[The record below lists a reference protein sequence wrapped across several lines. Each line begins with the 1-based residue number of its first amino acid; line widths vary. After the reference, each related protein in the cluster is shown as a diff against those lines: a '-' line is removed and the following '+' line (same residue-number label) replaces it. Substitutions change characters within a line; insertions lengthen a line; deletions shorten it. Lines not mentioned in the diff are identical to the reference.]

1 MATQHDSRNLK
12 AHRLKVVS
20 VENEDGEILDDIA
33 DLLLRQSAERQNAFD
48 EWLASNDTTR
58 KPTTSDS
65 E

>member
-1 MATQHDSRNLK
+1 
-12 AHRLKVVS
+12 VVS
-20 VENEDGEILDDIA
+20 VEDEDGEILDDIA

-65 E
+65 D